1 MLHNTHHQN
10 VKVRGT
16 GHHDINGF
24 RYHSLARLMK
34 SRRAAASCGAVLLE
48 ELAEGKPGS
57 YPTWCAAA
65 RATWSMMSEH
75 PREHAGPRLFENIC
89 YDGCKKHVN
98 VDVRTFFHVVVL
110 LPLASSKTVCMR
122 SCLVEPQ
129 TPAPDVSQH
138 LLPLK
143 QRQWQRTRH
152 TNEDSPLLLPPTA
165 EALHGCTRTPD
176 TRGTAE

>member
-1 MLHNTHHQN
+1 M
-10 VKVRGT
+10 
-16 GHHDINGF
+16 
-24 RYHSLARLMK
+24 
-34 SRRAAASCGAVLLE
+34 
-48 ELAEGKPGS
+48 PGRD
-57 YPTWCAAA
+57 YLRTYVNDECTNDA
-65 RATWSMMSEH
+65 
-75 PREHAGPRLFENIC
+75 
-89 YDGCKKHVN
+89 N
-98 VDVRTFFHVVVL
+98 VDVHTFFHVVVL

-165 EALHGCTRTPD
+165 EALNGCTRTPD
-176 TRGTAE
+176 TMPEGHSGMRHARSGFLDENSTHRRKQAL